1 MNSVNNS
8 SSNSSS
14 SSTSPIYTPDIM
26 SNRNL
31 KQIVSKTS
39 HTTSSTFSSSSS
51 TYSTTEPI
59 LKENS
64 TNINNNLLVSSSS
77 CSSNLTTS
85 PTHVNR
91 SLATRE
97 QTRTELCT
105 IETSK
110 SNVNMDKSADIMIY
124 LNLKETLNNLDFS
137 NGFKSF
143 ISNHYKENPNGYLE
157 NIRNFNYFRETT
169 IRLSYEPSMESINR
183 MIEYFNTLNIVEKRF
198 FQNSQC
204 TNVHFTWYDSI
215 NGIESTQKSVQFEKA
230 SVLFNCCALYTQ
242 LAAIC
247 CDGNNKKLNDQ
258 MSYWLRAA
266 GTLNYLNAN
275 FSNSPSLDMSSFLLE
290 FFIDVFHCQAY
301 EIKAKIMLTGFGTNS
316 EYNTKQSFVTY
327 LECARIYSHV
337 SSFVTFTFF
346 LSIKN

>member
-8 SSNSSS
+8 SSNNSS

-31 KQIVSKTS
+31 KQIVSKAP

-51 TYSTTEPI
+51 TYSSVDPI
-59 LKENS
+59 LKE
-64 TNINNNLLVSSSS
+64 NNNLLVSSSS
-77 CSSNLTTS
+77 CSSNSTTS
-85 PTHVNR
+85 PTHINR
-91 SLATRE
+91 SLVTRE
-97 QTRTELCT
+97 QPIELYTCESST
-105 IETSK
+105 K
-110 SNVNMDKSADIMIY
+110 SLVNMDKSADIMIY

-143 ISNHYKENPNGYLE
+143 ISNHYKENPNGYSE
-157 NIRNFNYFRETT
+157 NIRNLNYFRETT
-169 IRLSYEPSMESINR
+169 IRLSYEPSVESIHR
-183 MIEYFNTLNIVEKRF
+183 MIEYFNTLNMVEKRF

-230 SVLFNCCALYTQ
+230 SVLFNCSALYTQ

-266 GTLNYLNAN
+266 GTLTYLNTN

-301 EIKAKIMLTGFGTNS
+301 EIKAKIMLTGFGTNI
-316 EYNTKQSFVTY
+316 EFNTKQSFLTY

-337 SSFVTFTFF
+337 SCF
-346 LSIKN
+346 LWL